1 MRVDADDFARPCSCG
16 REHHIDVREIVIE
29 SGAIGKLEKEMSDGD
44 LKECISPL
52 LICDTNSYKA
62 TEELMEDIY
71 DRCQVLI
78 LDAEGLEADERAVE
92 IVENYMEEDIDL
104 VLAVGAGTIHDLSRF
119 VAHQYRIPFVSVPTA
134 ASSDGFTST
143 VADMTWNGV
152 KKVFQASAP
161 LFVFADTD
169 IFAKAPARL
178 TAAGVSDILGKY
190 IALATVISTVLG
202 TITAIGL
209 SKSRKVLKEMV
220 LTINNFPILNPE
232 IVTAIGLMLLFS
244 SLGMTK
250 GYLTMLLA
258 HIAFCTPY
266 VITSVYPKV
275 RSLDPNLAN
284 AAMDLGATPYQAL
297 TKVIVPM
304 IKEGIFA
311 GALLAFTMSFDDF
324 VISYFVSG
332 NGVKNISIVVYNMT
346 KRINPTINALS
357 TIVIVVIVLVLLF
370 ANLIMPKLQA
380 STVKKMDPKKRRIVA
395 VITAAAV
402 VLVLGKWTLVSQ
414 GNHVL
419 RVYNAGEYMDLSL
432 LDKFEK
438 QYNCT
443 VVYETFESNEMM
455 YTKLASGETY
465 DVLVPSD
472 YMIERLI
479 KEEYLQA
486 LDWKKIPNSK
496 NLLPEVQNK
505 DYDPGNRYSCPY
517 FWGTVGI
524 LYNKNVVSQEDLD
537 KEGWNILCDEK
548 YKGDLYMYD
557 SERDSFMI
565 ALKALGYSM
574 NTKNLDE
581 IQQAYEWLIRQRD
594 TMDPIYAG
602 DDVIDNM
609 ISGNKAMAVVYSGD
623 ASYIISENPEL
634 GYYTPQQGTN
644 TWYDAMVITKDCN
657 EVDLAHEFI
666 NFMLDDENALS
677 NTEEVGYTSTVKSAF
692 EEMKNGTYEGI
703 SSYIPQ
709 IDNPKNEIFGYQKP
723 KIKQKF
729 AELWTKVK
737 AK

>member
-1 MRVDADDFARPCSCG
+1 MKRKNTIFSKLYVVLCLAFFYLPILVTMIFSFNSSKSLTRFTGFSLRWYG
-16 REHHIDVREIVIE
+16 ELINNMEI
-29 SGAIGKLEKEMSDGD
+29 S
-44 LKECISPL
+44 
-52 LICDTNSYKA
+52 KA
-62 TEELMEDIY
+62 VY
-71 DRCQVLI
+71 
-78 LDAEGLEADERAVE
+78 
-92 IVENYMEEDIDL
+92 
-104 VLAVGAGTIHDLSRF
+104 
-119 VAHQYRIPFVSVPTA
+119 VSV
-134 ASSDGFTST
+134 T
-143 VADMTWNGV
+143 VA
-152 KKVFQASAP
+152 
-161 LFVFADTD
+161 
-169 IFAKAPARL
+169 I
-178 TAAGVSDILGKY
+178 
-190 IALATVISTVLG
+190 LATVISTVLG

-524 LYNKNVVSQEDLD
+524 LYDTTVVDPADLQ
-537 KEGWNILCDEK
+537 EGWDLLRDTK
-548 YKGDLYMYD
+548 YKGNIYMYD

-574 NTKNLDE
+574 NTTDE
-581 IQQAYEWLIRQRD
+581 NQIQEAYQWLVDQRN

-623 ASYIISENPEL
+623 ASYIISENPNMD
-634 GYYTPQQGTN
+634 YFTPSQGTN
-644 TWYDAMVITKDCN
+644 NWYDAMVITRDCS
-657 EVDLAHEFI
+657 ETELAHQFI
-666 NFMLDDENALS
+666 NFMLNEESALS
-677 NTEEVGYTSTVKSAF
+677 NTEEVGYTSPVKSVY
-692 EEMKNGTYEGI
+692 ETMITGEYEGV
-703 SSYIPQ
+703 SSYIP
-709 IDNPKNEIFGYQKP
+709 DFENPNSEIFRYQEP
-723 KIKQKF
+723 KIKQKY
-729 AELWTKVK
+729 AELWTKIK
-737 AK
+737 AE